1 VRYFLSR
8 RHPPATRILL
18 VESGSRHVIERV
30 APVLGQM
37 YGPGLGIDLVTCFPG
52 MPAALE
58 SGASVYRVPDY
69 RGREGRMRLLR
80 TLRDGGYSWVGIV
93 CSDEPILLK
102 WKWVIAARLPAKVFL
117 INENGDFFWLD
128 WGNWRHI
135 KRFIAYRAGLSGA
148 GAVRSLGR
156 AILFPFTLLYL
167 LLYASVVHTRRRLRG
182 VYR

>member
-1 VRYFLSR
+1 MRYFLSR

-102 WKWVIAARLPAKVFL
+102 WKWVIAA
-117 INENGDFFWLD
+117 
-128 WGNWRHI
+128 
-135 KRFIAYRAGLSGA
+135 LSGA

-167 LLYASVVHTRRRLRG
+167 LLYASVVHARRRLRG